1 MPEYP
6 DVGCV
11 ARLDIFSVGADN
23 DKNVENET
31 GLRVEAQRVS
41 GCGCGEP
48 A

>member
-11 ARLDIFSVGADN
+11 ARLDIFSIGADN
-23 DKNVENET
+23 DKNVENDT